1 MKNLI
6 KRKDLNYNIKDG
18 WYCEIK
24 KGSSPNGSKAEVG
37 EEIYIAQNGY
47 AIFAKGVISEKKL
60 IEVNGLSEFVRYSS
74 SETKVKAD
82 EYWLSKIRHYS
93 KSKEPYKICILEYKI
108 SNTELFENTIPL
120 QEEFL
125 EQSAWYYLE
134 DDFKFKIPEKK
145 EELTKHI
152 PTKVREDVYHRFK
165 INLKEFAVDIDHF
178 VPAKHGGPGNIIENL
193 IPIGPSLNRRK
204 GDSIPSK
211 LYELGK
217 KFNIKIPA
225 HITVGHNK
233 YYDDSKDKRAAR
245 KIIEKINSQSLD
257 EIKGDY
263 KLIRDYHFPSIK
275 NIQ

>member
-47 AIFAKGVISEKKL
+47 AIFAKGVISDKKL
-60 IEVNGLSEFVRYSS
+60 IEVDGLSEFVRYSS

-134 DDFKFKIPEKK
+134 DDFKFIHSKEKTLSILEK
-145 EELTKHI
+145 SLYYPNWNVILLSCNGTST
-152 PTKVREDVYHRFK
+152 PYLSFLNKVIF
-165 INLKEFAVDIDHF
+165 
-178 VPAKHGGPGNIIENL
+178 
-193 IPIGPSLNRRK
+193 S
-204 GDSIPSK
+204 
-211 LYELGK
+211 
-217 KFNIKIPA
+217 
-225 HITVGHNK
+225 
-233 YYDDSKDKRAAR
+233 
-245 KIIEKINSQSLD
+245 
-257 EIKGDY
+257 
-263 KLIRDYHFPSIK
+263 
-275 NIQ
+275 